1 VCCGEQDRELLQRTG
16 DDLDAKIRKAEKE
29 VRALEATLSKLNDKN
44 RLYRSS
50 MKPVADQGRLGER
63 QALRDQLDK
72 AYDRCAP
79 AC

>member
-1 VCCGEQDRELLQRTG
+1 
-16 DDLDAKIRKAEKE
+16 
-29 VRALEATLSKLNDKN
+29 
-44 RLYRSS
+44 